1 MAVEY
6 EPEITSMAQFLK
18 QSKRKV
24 KKKREKFKDLNFY
37 FRCILATITNWRK
50 TFILMLLTD

>member
-24 KKKREKFKDLNFY
+24 KKNKIK
-37 FRCILATITNWRK
+37 I
-50 TFILMLLTD
+50 

>member
-24 KKKREKFKDLNFY
+24 KKKQEKNFK
-37 FRCILATITNWRK
+37 I
-50 TFILMLLTD
+50 

>member
-24 KKKREKFKDLNFY
+24 KKKEKNLK
-37 FRCILATITNWRK
+37 I
-50 TFILMLLTD
+50 

>member
-24 KKKREKFKDLNFY
+24 KKKRK
-37 FRCILATITNWRK
+37 I
-50 TFILMLLTD
+50 